1 MLDDKLSVCIH
12 TGHMHGA
19 STSITIIIIDL
30 KQRNTPQYIMCSA
43 GGKLL

>member
-19 STSITIIIIDL
+19 STSITIIIDL